1 MEDVRPA
8 FEDQERNRRDDR
20 QAEKADL
27 EAMSR
32 DEELPFDIPRD

>member
-8 FEDQERNRRDDR
+8 FEDQERNRRDR
-20 QAEKADL
+20 KEEKADL